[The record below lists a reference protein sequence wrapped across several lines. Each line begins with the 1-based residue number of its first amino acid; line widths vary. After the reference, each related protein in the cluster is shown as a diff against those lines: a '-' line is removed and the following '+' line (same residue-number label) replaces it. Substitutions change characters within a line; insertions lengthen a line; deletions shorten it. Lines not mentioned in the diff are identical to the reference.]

1 MNAKIRLGIVGGGA
15 SSMIG
20 ILHRVAAYMFEQ
32 YEIVG
37 GVFSTRF
44 EDSLEFGLELGISSR
59 VYRDVDELI
68 REEIRIPERD
78 RMQVI
83 AVLTPNHLHYSM
95 AKRLVE
101 NGFHVICEKP
111 LSTTYEEALELK
123 RTQELTN
130 TVFAVTY
137 TYTGYPMVRQM
148 RQMVAEG
155 VLGKIQKIDI
165 QYYQGWINPVI
176 HNEEARAS
184 TWRLDPEKAGIS
196 CCMGDIGTHAF
207 DMLEYISGLRVTE
220 VLADLNF
227 LYAENTM
234 DLDGTVMLR
243 CDDGTKGLIRAS
255 QIATGE
261 ENDLEVRIYGAK
273 AGIFWRQENPN
284 ELYLMEDGAPK
295 RLLKPGHTYNSS
307 LSLDGT
313 KLPPGH
319 PEGIFDAMGNIYKGV
334 ARAVRKQEY
343 DPGEFPGI
351 EAGVRG
357 MQFIEQVIDSHRSGN
372 VWKKLV

>member
-1 MNAKIRLGIVGGGA
+1 
-15 SSMIG
+15 MIG

-37 GVFSTRF
+37 GVFRTRY

-111 LSTTYEEALELK
+111 LSTTYEEAIALK

-155 VLGKIQKIDI
+155 VLGKIQKIDV

-184 TWRLDPEKAGIS
+184 TWRLDPEKAGMS

-207 DMLEYISGLRVTE
+207 DMLEYVSGLRVTE
-220 VLADLNF
+220 VLADLNY

-243 CDDGTKGLIRAS
+243 CADGTKGLIRAS

-261 ENDLEVRIYGAK
+261 ENDLEVRIYGSK
-273 AGIFWRQENPN
+273 AGILWKQENPN
-284 ELYLMEDGAPK
+284 ELYLMEEGAPK

-334 ARAVRKQEY
+334 AKAVRKQEY

-351 EAGVRG
+351 KAGVRG

>member
-1 MNAKIRLGIVGGGA
+1 
-15 SSMIG
+15 MIG

-37 GVFSTRF
+37 GVFSTSY
-44 EDSLEFGLELGISSR
+44 EDSLQFGEELGISSR
-59 VYRDVDELI
+59 IYRDVDELV
-68 REEIRIPERD
+68 REEVKIPERE

-83 AVLTPNHLHYSM
+83 AVLTPNHLHFPM

-111 LSTTYEEALELK
+111 LSTNLREALELQRVK
-123 RTQELTN
+123 ELTN

-148 RQMVAEG
+148 RQMIAEG
-155 VLGKIQKIDI
+155 ALGKIQKVDI
-165 QYYQGWINPVI
+165 QYYQGWINAVI
-176 HNEEARAS
+176 HDPQARAG
-184 TWRLDPEKAGIS
+184 TWRLSPDKAGSS

-207 DMLEYISGLRVTE
+207 DMLEYLTGLRVSE
-220 VLADLNF
+220 VLADLNY
-227 LYAENTM
+227 LYEDNPM
-234 DLDGTVMLR
+234 DLDGTVLLR
-243 CDDGTKGLIRAS
+243 CTDGTRGLIRAS

-261 ENDLEVRIYGAK
+261 ENDLEVRIYGEK
-273 AGIFWRQENPN
+273 AGMFWKQENPN
-284 ELYLMEDGAPK
+284 ELYLMEEGGPK

-357 MQFIEQVIDSHRSGN
+357 MRFIETVIESHRSGN
-372 VWKKLV
+372 LWKKMN